1 MPSIS
6 TARITYLWSW
16 GPIVG
21 PVDDLRS
28 VKLNGTPVKA
38 ADGTINYPSVKW
50 QFRSGELN
58 QERLEG
64 IQESSNEI
72 DVKKELIYGTPWL
85 YTITNSMSD
94 AARIRLSW
102 PTLRSQ
108 DAAGNINGVRIDY
121 AVDIST
127 DNGPYVE
134 VLVSA
139 VDRKNITE
147 YERAHRLELP
157 AGTRWTIPR
166 PPPDPKCKLRHGCRS
181 DDRQGNCRGGRQRS
195 GIPAHRRQLS

>member
-1 MPSIS
+1 MGAVAKKACREAPRKRRAVTGGKGGQAKQKQPSIASNSVPSIS
-6 TARITYLWSW
+6 TARIVYLWSW

-21 PVDDLRS
+21 PVDGLRS
-28 VKLNGTPVKA
+28 VKLNGTA
-38 ADGTINYPSVKW
+38 IQSADGTINYPSAKW
-50 QFRSGELN
+50 QFRNGDLN
-58 QERLEG
+58 QGRLEG

-72 DVKKELIYGTPWL
+72 DVKKELVFGTPWL
-85 YTITNSMSD
+85 HTITNSMID
-94 AARIRLSW
+94 AVRIRLSW

-108 DAAGNINGVRIDY
+108 DAAGNIKGVHIDY
-121 AVDIST
+121 AVEIST

-157 AGTRWTIPR
+157 TGNRWT
-166 PPPDPKCKLRHGCRS
+166 
-181 DDRQGNCRGGRQRS
+181 
-195 GIPAHRRQLS
+195 